1 MCYDDELWFNRTTP
15 VVTEPF
21 TVDVI
26 IHAAHLNSFE
36 GHVMERLAEHQWK
49 CSHRPRKTPTTFVL
63 SPLREFVGY
72 RFPVTGGG
80 MPISQLKQCAEEVEK
95 VIVKLRNTF
104 DGCGWFTGT
113 PQIKI
118 VNFHTDPNQAN
129 VLCEPG
135 TEHMYPLLVSS
146 KEVADW
152 IFGGSVESGKVLL
165 VKGSYRDLDHYL
177 NPSIDSE
184 LLTFEELHSS
194 NADVIVFYCKYPS
207 PDAITPYHKWLRE
220 NHPDS
225 KQRCLMLKG
234 GVNGLYRYL
243 KSAQY
248 SDDDIAKVFR
258 R

>member
-1 MCYDDELWFNRTTP
+1 
-15 VVTEPF
+15 
-21 TVDVI
+21 
-26 IHAAHLNSFE
+26 
-36 GHVMERLAEHQWK
+36 
-49 CSHRPRKTPTTFVL
+49 
-63 SPLREFVGY
+63 
-72 RFPVTGGG
+72 
-80 MPISQLKQCAEEVEK
+80 MPIAQLKQCADEVEK

-146 KEVADW
+146 KKVADW
-152 IFGGSVESGKVLL
+152 IFDGSVESGKVLL
-165 VKGSYRDLDHYL
+165 VKGSYRDLDHYF

-184 LLTFEELHSS
+184 LLTFEELHNSIADGIVVYCN
-194 NADVIVFYCKYPS
+194 NARSHS
-207 PDAITPYHKWLRE
+207 PERIRSYHKWLRE

-225 KQRCLMLKG
+225 KQRCLMLEN
-234 GVNGLYRYL
+234 GVNGLYEYL
-243 KSAQY
+243 ESAQY

-258 R
+258 SYRKRYG